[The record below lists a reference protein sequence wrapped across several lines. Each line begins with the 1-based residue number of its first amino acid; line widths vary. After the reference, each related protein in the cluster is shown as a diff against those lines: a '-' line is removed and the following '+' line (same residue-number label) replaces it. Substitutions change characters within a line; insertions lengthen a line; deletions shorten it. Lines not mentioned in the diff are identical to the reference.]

1 MIHREGGAWRS
12 ARNGHPGRGHIRQ
25 RADKRWEW
33 IYTVKLWNGRTVQ
46 KSVIKRR
53 QADLMR
59 ERRRILAE
67 LEKSG
72 GYARTDLTVGEYL
85 RLWLTDSVEGSV
97 KDTTYDGYESIVR
110 NHLAPRVGHVK
121 VRDLTPAHVIDLKT
135 EVLDDGYSPRT
146 VRYVLQTLGTA
157 LEQAVVLGMVAHNP
171 TRGVKKPRRTKP
183 KINPLRR
190 EEADRFLAAAKDDRL
205 YPLYLLAVR
214 RGLREGELLGL
225 GEHHV
230 DFDGGFLWVQQ
241 TLVRTKKRGL
251 HVQEY
256 DAKSESSHR
265 RVPLGKAQLEA
276 LWSHRKRRNAE
287 KLIAGPAWKESGL
300 FFTTRVGTPLNIQ
313 SLTYR
318 SFRPLL
324 EEAGCPRIRF
334 HDQRHTFAV
343 LALQNGMPPEVLKRT
358 LGHSSI
364 QVTIDYYGHL
374 FPDYED
380 EVLGRLDEAL
390 ATLDRAV

>member
-1 MIHREGGAWRS
+1 MAKRKKRAHGE
-12 ARNGHPGRGHIRQ
+12 GHIRQ
-25 RADKRWEW
+25 RADGRWEW
-33 IYTVKLWNGRTVQ
+33 IYTVRLWNGRSVQ
-46 KSVIKRR
+46 KNVIKRK

-59 ERRRILAE
+59 ERRMILAE
-67 LEKSG
+67 LEQTG
-72 GYARTDLTVGEYL
+72 GYARTDLAIGEYL
-85 RLWLTDSVEGSV
+85 RLWLSDSVEGSV
-97 KDTTYDGYESIVR
+97 KDTTYDGYEQIVR
-110 NHLAPRVGHVK
+110 NHLDPRVGHVK
-121 VRDLTPAHVIDLKT
+121 VRELTPAHVIDLKI
-135 EVLDDGYSPRT
+135 EELDDGYSPRT

-157 LEQAVVLGMVAHNP
+157 LEQAVVLGMIPHNP

-190 EEADRFLAAAKDDRL
+190 EQADRFLGAAKDDRL

-230 DFDGGFLWVQQ
+230 DFDKGFLWVQQ
-241 TLVRTKKRGL
+241 TLVRSKKRGL
-251 HVQEY
+251 SIQEY

-265 RVPLGKAQLEA
+265 RIPLNRDQLEA
-276 LWSHRKRRNAE
+276 LWAHRKRRNAE
-287 KLIAGPAWKESGL
+287 KLIAGSKWNDSGL
-300 FFTTRVGTPLNIQ
+300 FFTTSVGTPLNIQ

-324 EEAGCPRIRF
+324 EKADCPRIRF

-343 LALQNGMPPEVLKRT
+343 LALQNGMPPEVLKKT

-374 FPDYED
+374 FPDYQD
-380 EVLGRLDEAL
+380 EVLGRMDDAL